1 MSEWPEKERYFYSN
15 FSLRLDEREWKIICD
30 QEEPAPERSRERERE
45 RDVQERWLPSTRKLL
60 KIVAYHNLILFR
72 RQNAVINGR
81 QIYVFFKGR
90 QLFF

>member
-1 MSEWPEKERYFYSN
+1 MSEWPENGRYFYSN

-30 QEEPAPERSRERERE
+30 QVEPAPERSRERE

-60 KIVAYHNLILFR
+60 KIVAYHNLILLR

-81 QIYVFFKGR
+81 QIYICFKGR